1 MKKPRSSK
9 ASALKEA
16 MTKIDEYHNGLL
28 QALKEARKTAVAEV
42 KDVLDSVDDNEE
54 FSAVSFVNESYPDW
68 VENELEE
75 FWTNSDAYV
84 IVDLN

>member
-28 QALKEARKTAVAEV
+28 KALKEARKTAVAEV